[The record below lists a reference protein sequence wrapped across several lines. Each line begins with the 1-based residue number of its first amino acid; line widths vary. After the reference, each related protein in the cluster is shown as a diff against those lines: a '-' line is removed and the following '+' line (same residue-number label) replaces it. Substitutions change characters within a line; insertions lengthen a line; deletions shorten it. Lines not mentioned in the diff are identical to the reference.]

1 MLQIKT
7 ITTAEPAEFDELV
20 NAAIADGWD
29 LVKRDVL
36 PPFEG
41 DTRFYKRT
49 FYAELEREEEEPEE
63 EEERQDDFFAEW
75 VLTRDPCKPYKC
87 SFCGH
92 RPDPSKSLPRSCPKC
107 DKVIFKDG
115 GLL

>member
-1 MLQIKT
+1 MLKIKT

-41 DTRFYKRT
+41 DAWFYKRT

-63 EEERQDDFFAEW
+63 EEVQDDFFAEW
-75 VLTRDPCKPYKC
+75 VLTRDPVKPFKC

-92 RPDPSKSLPRSCPKC
+92 RPTPGNLPKSCPQC
-107 DKVIFKDG
+107 GKVIFDRG
-115 GLL
+115 GVQ